1 MKTKTDA
8 MKTLIDAGWSYE
20 DIVSVLEIAGNS
32 ENERIALPHVRVTC
46 EHSESPSIIPSKCM
60 PPQQPLDFSRGRTL
74 WYKADAASDEAV
86 RKLTIDRDIAEK
98 VGMQSLRTDAFQ
110 PLPRFKI
117 VSADL
122 QVGKSEAPETDAIK
136 ASPGI
141 KHKFSHYDKN
151 GTGIFYVSSPEVPET
166 DAFDDSNYGDF

>member
-8 MKTLIDAGWSYE
+8 MKTLIDAGWKYE
-20 DIVSVLEIAGNS
+20 DIVSVLGVAGNI
-32 ENERIALPHVRVTC
+32 EDKRIAALPAIK
-46 EHSESPSIIPSKCM
+46 SECM

-122 QVGKSEAPETDAIK
+122 QVGKSETPETDAIK